1 MARVL
6 GVGGVFFRSG
16 DPGRLREWYRKW
28 LGIESNGDGGAMFF
42 PSDMPPESLTVWS
55 PFPATTDYFGPSGQT
70 FMVNLIVDDLDAA
83 LAQVRQGGA
92 EVLDQTESY
101 DYGRFGWFTDP
112 DGHRIELWQPKT
124 PA

>member
-6 GVGGVFFRSG
+6 GVGGVFFRSQ

-28 LGIESNGDGGAMFF
+28 LGIEAEGEGGASFF
-42 PSDMPPESLTVWS
+42 PADLPPDSVTVWS
-55 PFPATTDYFGPSGQT
+55 PFPAATDYFGPSGQA

-83 LAQVRQGGA
+83 LAQVRAGGA
-92 EVLDQTESY
+92 EVQEATESY

-112 DGHRIELWQPKT
+112 DGHRVELWQPKT